1 METQF
6 ADAQNH
12 WYRLTMNHRVGRVI
26 FSLAVGIAVAV
37 FAYRWATNPEPR
49 AARAQEE
56 QVVRA
61 SRSLLA
67 TVLSSDSLEIV
78 DPLAP
83 NRKIGKT
90 YVYAETPGWAVS
102 GYYRRGEDDRWHPY
116 LLRMTE
122 SQELVLLKVQDKALA
137 DIPNRDPKLI
147 VTN

>member
-1 METQF
+1 
-6 ADAQNH
+6 
-12 WYRLTMNHRVGRVI
+12 MNHRVGRVI

-37 FAYRWATNPEPR
+37 FAYRWVTNPEPR

-61 SRSLLA
+61 SRSMLA
-67 TVLSSDSLEIV
+67 TVVASDGLEIV

-83 NRKIGKT
+83 NRKVGKT
-90 YVYAETPGWAVS
+90 YVYAEKPGWAVS

-116 LLRMTE
+116 LLTMTDN
-122 SQELVLLKVQDKALA
+122 QELVLLKVQDEALA
-137 DIPNRDPKLI
+137 DVANRERKLV

>member
-6 ADAQNH
+6 ANTQDH

-26 FSLAVGIAVAV
+26 FSLAVGIIVAV
-37 FAYRWATNPEPR
+37 FSYRWVTNPEPH
-49 AARAQEE
+49 AARAHEE
-56 QVVRA
+56 QAVRA

-67 TVLSSDSLEIV
+67 TVLASERLEIV

-83 NRKIGKT
+83 NRKVGKT
-90 YVYAETPGWAVS
+90 YVYAEKPGWAVS
-102 GYYRRGEDDRWHPY
+102 GFYRRGEDDRWHPY
-116 LLRMTE
+116 LLTMTD

-137 DIPNRDPKLI
+137 DISSRDPKLV